1 MITDTI
7 NVRGDVVLSLYEKD
21 GSLKHQVEVRNLVT
35 TAGKNYIV
43 RKMLGD
49 AETISKISIGDG
61 TMYQY
66 NIVSGT
72 ANKSVVSG
80 VPNNISTPLKYTP
93 GKVTVTKNNA
103 TLDPA
108 VYTATS
114 GSAISLATPAVAGDV
129 IRVYSA
135 VVTATDTVLEHKL
148 VDRPIQFQFIDQV
161 DTNLIHYITT
171 FEENIGTGI
180 VREVGLV
187 SNSNP
192 EKLLCRTALT
202 VPFTKAATD
211 YLVVNWKLQIG

>member
-1 MITDTI
+1 MIADTI

-21 GSLKHQVEVRNLVT
+21 GRLKHQVEVRNLVT

-43 RKMLGD
+43 RKMFGD
-49 AETISKISIGDG
+49 VETIAKVSIGDG

-66 NIVSGT
+66 NITASTTVISGAALNT
-72 ANKSVVSG
+72 KV
-80 VPNNISTPLKYTP
+80 LKYTP
-93 GKVTVTKNNA
+93 GKVAVTKNNA
-103 TLDPA
+103 TLDPS

-114 GSAISLATPAVAGDV
+114 GSTIVLASPAVNGDI

-135 VVTATDTVLEHKL
+135 VVTAADTVLENEL
-148 VDRPIQFQFIDQV
+148 AEAPIQFQFIDQV

-180 VREVGLV
+180 VREVGLL
-187 SNSNP
+187 SNSTP

-202 VPFTKAATD
+202 TPFVKAATD

>member
-1 MITDTI
+1 MIADTI

-21 GSLKHQVEVRNLVT
+21 GRLKHQVEVRNLVT

-43 RKMLGD
+43 RKMFGD
-49 AETISKISIGDG
+49 VETIAKVSIGDG

-66 NIVSGT
+66 NIT
-72 ANKSVVSG
+72 ANTTVISG
-80 VPNNISTPLKYTP
+80 AALNTKVLKYTP
-93 GKVTVTKNNA
+93 GKLTVTKNNA
-103 TLDPA
+103 TLDPS

-114 GSAISLATPAVAGDV
+114 GSAIVLASAAVNGDI

-135 VVTATDTVLEHKL
+135 VVTAADTVLENEL
-148 VDRPIQFQFIDQV
+148 AEAPIQFQFIDQV

-180 VREVGLV
+180 VREVGLL

-202 VPFTKAATD
+202 TPFVKAATD